1 LPRLIALKIKHSA
14 ENTTFKVIHPFK
26 SFARVMISGK
36 SMGIMIMSPTMVN
49 VIQTRWLRYALL
61 LQIKCS
67 LWAEVLL

>member
-1 LPRLIALKIKHSA
+1 MVSLLKDSGPIPYGFH
-14 ENTTFKVIHPFK
+14 VCI
-26 SFARVMISGK
+26 GK